1 MENESQNLIP
11 SLDEFIALIE
21 GEDGATPAEGST
33 GDEAPHVELIDFDRL
48 GRTLREI
55 KTRLDDGDKQD
66 REEAVVRQW
75 LTGRIES
82 FRRGRQAICG
92 ERRPSSSL
100 EGASLPDLARAF
112 DEEMAR
118 LRSTAERNHKP
129 GVRRKGNAADAFSH
143 FKS

>member
-21 GEDGATPAEGST
+21 GEDGATPTEGSA

-55 KTRLDDGDKQD
+55 KGRLDDGDKRY
-66 REEAVVRQW
+66 REAAVIRQW
-75 LTGRIES
+75 LMGRIES
-82 FRRGRQAICG
+82 FRRGRQAMCG
-92 ERRPSSSL
+92 ERRLSLSL
-100 EGASLPDLARAF
+100 ESASLPDLARAF

-118 LRSTAERNHKP
+118 LRATAQKDHRP
-129 GVRRKGNAADAFSH
+129 GVRRKGNSADAYSH